1 MKDSPP
7 FVVIF
12 VLGFLTVFV
21 VNFIGAL
28 LTQPLFLSLEKM
40 TSREQWACE
49 YIAVETLR
57 GKQFTSD
64 ERSEAADC
72 IARMCDRLGE
82 NR

>member
-1 MKDSPP
+1 MKNASPLDA
-7 FVVIF
+7 IA
-12 VLGFLTVFV
+12 VFILCV
-21 VNFIGAL
+21 AL
-28 LTQPLFLSLEKM
+28 AQLLFSSPEGM
-40 TSREQWACE
+40 TSRERWACE

-64 ERSEAADC
+64 ERSEAAEC